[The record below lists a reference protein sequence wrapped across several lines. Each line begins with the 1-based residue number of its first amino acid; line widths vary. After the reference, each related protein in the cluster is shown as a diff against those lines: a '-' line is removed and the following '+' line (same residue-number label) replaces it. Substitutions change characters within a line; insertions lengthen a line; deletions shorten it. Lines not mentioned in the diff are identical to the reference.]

1 VVGGGVIRR
10 GEVGGEGFRDWRVAK
25 GVPEG
30 TTFKEGP
37 AGRMGAGEG
46 GRENQKAQEE
56 APTNITQMTY
66 EGEAIKEERE
76 NEGRKKE
83 REREDGRDGRGGGG

>member
-1 VVGGGVIRR
+1 MEVGSGRGVAKSVVVGGGEIRR

-30 TTFKEGP
+30 RTVKEGP

-46 GRENQKAQEE
+46 
-56 APTNITQMTY
+56 
-66 EGEAIKEERE
+66 ERE
-76 NEGRKKE
+76 N
-83 REREDGRDGRGGGG
+83 